1 MDACSRAL
9 HRSQAFTPHPLPDQ
23 SMAFGDAATAI
34 FCGISPY
41 IKRSIKVRLVAGY
54 FAGQAQTII
63 GETMIQMIFPFLAW
77 FKDYDAGK
85 FKIDFLAGLT
95 VALVLIPQSMAY
107 AQLAGLPAYYGLYAA
122 FLPPMVAALFGSSR
136 QLATGPVAVVS
147 LMSAASLA
155 PLATA
160 GSAQFIAYSITL
172 ALTVGIFQFSL
183 GVLRLGLVVNF
194 LSHPVVNG
202 FTNAAAI
209 IIASS
214 QFSKFF
220 GVSVDSAT
228 HHYETMVRVVQ
239 AAMDYTHLP
248 TLLYG
253 ICAVAVMVVLKKIN
267 PRIPN
272 VLVAVAIATL
282 ISYFTGYN
290 NDAKVDIS
298 AIHSPVLAEKIAE
311 FNQAALELDTLGAER
326 TALGL
331 QIDEEIKRLPKGHAK
346 SVELIQ
352 MQSQAELLGLKISEA
367 KEHCHVL
374 RSELRLMKFAG
385 AKENDSLS
393 LYPKNAVPAGINT
406 DGNTWRLKVGN
417 SPLKTTELLMMGGG
431 AVVGKIPE
439 GLPKF
444 TIPELSLKSFMK
456 LLPTAI
462 IISLLGFMEAIA
474 IAKAMAAKTG
484 QKLDPNQELIGQGLA
499 NIFGSIGSSYS
510 VSGSFSRSAVNLQ
523 AGAVSGIS
531 SVVTSVMVV
540 ITLLFFTPLL
550 YHLPQ
555 AVLAA
560 VIMMAVIG
568 LVNVKGFI
576 HSWKAQWYDGA
587 ISILSFLVTLY
598 FAPHLDKG
606 IMVGVGLSMVVF
618 LYKSMRPVVA
628 RLSMNEENVLKCAEH
643 YRLKGC
649 RHISVVR
656 FDGALF
662 FANASYLDEQVAKF
676 RTEQPDIRYILLDAR
691 GINDMD
697 ASGEEAL
704 EMLCKRVR
712 SAKIGFAMC
721 GVKGQV
727 LKVMERTGLIE
738 EIGKEHMYA
747 DSKAAVAALIERI
760 HNGTDLPKAGCDN
773 CPLTQ
778 YIPANSN

>member
-1 MDACSRAL
+1 
-9 HRSQAFTPHPLPDQ
+9 
-23 SMAFGDAATAI
+23 
-34 FCGISPY
+34 
-41 IKRSIKVRLVAGY
+41 
-54 FAGQAQTII
+54 
-63 GETMIQMIFPFLAW
+63 MILKIFPFLDW

-147 LMSAASLA
+147 LMSAASLG

-160 GSAQFIAYSITL
+160 GSPEFIAYSILL

-220 GVSVDSAT
+220 GVYVDKAG
-228 HHYETMVRVVQ
+228 HHYETMVRVAR

-253 ICAVAVMVVLKKIN
+253 LGAVVIMVTLRKIN

-272 VLVAVAIATL
+272 VLIAVAITTL
-282 ISYFTGYN
+282 ISALTHFN
-290 NDAKVDIS
+290 NDIKVNLSQINC
-298 AIHSPVLAEKIAE
+298 PELKEKVIE
-311 FNQAALELDTLGAER
+311 FNRVVATIEAIGSQRAELSLKMDAER
-326 TALGL
+326 QKSSSKTAELISLESQMELLAL
-331 QIDEEIKRLPKGHAK
+331 QIDEAK
-346 SVELIQ
+346 HKAHLLR
-352 MQSQAELLGLKISEA
+352 AELRGMKFEGIAGAERNPFYSRGSIPAGLKA
-367 KEHCHVL
+367 
-374 RSELRLMKFAG
+374 
-385 AKENDSLS
+385 
-393 LYPKNAVPAGINT
+393 
-406 DGNTWRLKVGN
+406 DGKTWRIKVGN
-417 SPLKTTELLMMGGG
+417 TPLDTDNLLLMGGG
-431 AVVGKIPE
+431 AIVGEIPK
-439 GLPKF
+439 GLPQF
-444 TIPELSLKSFMK
+444 TIPELTLNSFLK
-456 LLPTAI
+456 LLPTAV

-499 NIFGSIGSSYS
+499 NIFGSIGSSYA
-510 VSGSFSRSAVNLQ
+510 VSGSFSRSAVNMQ
-523 AGAVSGIS
+523 SGAVSGIS

-576 HSWKAQWYDGA
+576 HAWKAQWYDGV
-587 ISILSFLVTLY
+587 ISVLSFLVTLY

-606 IMVGVGLSMVVF
+606 IMVGVVLSMIVF

-628 RLSMNEENVLKCAEH
+628 SLSMNEENVLQSAED

-662 FANASYLDEQVAKF
+662 FANASYLDEQVARF
-676 RTEQPDIRYILLDAR
+676 RTERPELRYILLDAR

-704 EMLCKRVR
+704 EMLCKGIR
-712 SAKIGFAMC
+712 SADLGFAMC
-721 GVKGQV
+721 GIKGQV
-727 LKVMERTGLIE
+727 LKVMKRTGLLDK
-738 EIGKEHMYA
+738 IGKEHIYP
-747 DSKAAVAALIERI
+747 DSKNAVAALVDII
-760 HNGTDLPKAGCDN
+760 HKGTDLPEGACDD
-773 CPLTQ
+773 CPLIK
-778 YIPANSN
+778 YIPDTGH